1 MGWPLRAPIYCY
13 NSLMRYK
20 FFASSYS
27 TWEAMYEAIK
37 EAKESIY
44 LEMYIFKDDMSHF
57 DFFALL
63 KEKALAGLRV
73 RIVLDSFG
81 SSALSKESVDELR
94 NHGAEVLFFSRLLH
108 RIHRKI
114 LVVDQEV
121 AFIGGVNFHQIARRW
136 DDLAVRV
143 RGRLVQ
149 SLISS
154 FAKVYAECGG
164 KDPLI
169 LSRNRR
175 MFLNQTR
182 TWLIEHFPISE
193 RYALKRIYKRKLAEA
208 ESHIVFV
215 TPYFMP
221 KRWFTALLHQA
232 VLRGVRVDV
241 LVPKHV
247 DHYWADRVAYYFM
260 FKLSKLGVNFFLL
273 PRMNHG
279 KAMIIDSKEAVL
291 GSHNLDFLSF
301 ELNSEIGIFF
311 KEKEAVDKLE
321 EIISGWQKESELFQ
335 PRDYKPKILD
345 YIVSPILR
353 LFSKLF

>member
-1 MGWPLRAPIYCY
+1 MQ
-13 NSLMRYK
+13 YK

-37 EAKESIY
+37 GAKESVY
-44 LEMYIFKDDMSHF
+44 LEMYIFNDDMRRF
-57 DFFALL
+57 DFLSLL
-63 KEKALAGLRV
+63 KEKALAGLRI

-81 SSALSKESVDELR
+81 SSALSKESIEELR
-94 NHGAEVLFFSRLLH
+94 QAGAEVLFFSRLLH

-114 LVVDQEV
+114 LVIDQDT

-143 RGRLVQ
+143 KGKLVQ

-164 KDPLI
+164 KDPLV
-169 LSRNRR
+169 LAMNRR
-175 MFLNQTR
+175 ILLNQTR

-193 RYALKRIYKRKLAEA
+193 RFVLRRIYKKKLAEA
-208 ESHIVFV
+208 ESHIIFV

-241 LVPKHV
+241 LVPKHAN
-247 DHYWADRVAYYFM
+247 HYWADRVAYYFM

-311 KEKEAVDKLE
+311 KEKEAVEKLE
-321 EIISGWQKESELFQ
+321 EIIAVWQKESELFDA
-335 PRDYKPKILD
+335 REYKPKILD